1 MFGTSPENKYGLKTE
16 TSNFVSVDAGNALPE
31 TEHLHKSFD
40 EKSMMGRDVKP
51 YVFKQELPGV
61 VPGVVPGV
69 MPGVMPGVVQGVM
82 PGVVPGIVPGSTEQD
97 RSRQYIPGMIN

>member
-1 MFGTSPENKYGLKTE
+1 MLGTSPENKYGLKTE

-51 YVFKQELPGV
+51 YVF
-61 VPGVVPGV
+61 
-69 MPGVMPGVVQGVM
+69 
-82 PGVVPGIVPGSTEQD
+82 EQ
-97 RSRQYIPGMIN
+97 